1 MRNRIIIF
9 CFLFFVLG
17 GCVKDTTLDVGLGR
31 KVVVEFVLTEDSVQ
45 NLYLSL
51 TGEPGEKVA
60 PSVQEAEIKLIDIT
74 RSKELNWSIEFT
86 QFERVSDNQWTLDYA
101 GIPGHEYRLEVKVDD
116 YDIVWAV
123 QKMPKEYGI
132 WVAAIGHVN
141 LFKYR
146 YVGYG
151 AFFRADQ
158 IPDCLV
164 IQGTKRD
171 KETGEYIPVEDL
183 CTDYP
188 GVEEMNATGRFYD
201 GNPKDGK
208 YMFPNLIGKELH
220 EGFLFIN
227 RVDDNDARLDRL
239 YIFSAGYDYST
250 GKEDLSARG
259 FCVSGSFDVNQFHVY
274 PDGYRDAEG
283 QSGYYDEYLI
293 FSALSPDYG
302 RFLKEAWQLKKVHEG
317 GDLSSI
323 YLRDNIYSNI
333 QGGLGVFGAKVSDTI
348 EFHGNYQ
355 PKSNSPLP
363 GHDLP
368 DNFF

>member
-1 MRNRIIIF
+1 MRNRISFF
-9 CFLFFVLG
+9 CFLFLVLG

-31 KVVVEFVLTEDSVQ
+31 KVVVEFVLTEDGVQ

-51 TGEPGEKVA
+51 TGEPGEKEA

-74 RSKELNWSIEFT
+74 RGKELNREIAFN
-86 QFERVSDNQWTLDYA
+86 QFVRVSDHQWTLDYA
-101 GIPGHEYRLEVKVDD
+101 GIPGHEYRLEVTVDGFD
-116 YDIVWAV
+116 TVWAE

-132 WVAAIGHVN
+132 WVAGIGHTN
-141 LFKYR
+141 PAKHS

-151 AFFRADQ
+151 SFFRADQ
-158 IPDCLV
+158 IPDCLM

-171 KETGEYIPVEDL
+171 KETGEYIPVEEL

-220 EGFLFIN
+220 DGFLFIN

-259 FCVSGSFDVNQFHVY
+259 FCVSGSFHVTHAHFNDD
-274 PDGYRDAEG
+274 PP
-283 QSGYYDEYLI
+283 SIYYDEDEFLI
-293 FSALSPDYG
+293 FSSLSPDYSQ
-302 RFLKEAWQLKKVHEG
+302 FLKEVWQLKKVHEG

-323 YLRDNIYSNI
+323 YLRDNIHSNL
-333 QGGLGVFGAKVSDTI
+333 QGGLGVFGARVADTI
-348 EFHGNYQ
+348 RFNGNYQ
-355 PKSNSPLP
+355 P
-363 GHDLP
+363 
-368 DNFF
+368 